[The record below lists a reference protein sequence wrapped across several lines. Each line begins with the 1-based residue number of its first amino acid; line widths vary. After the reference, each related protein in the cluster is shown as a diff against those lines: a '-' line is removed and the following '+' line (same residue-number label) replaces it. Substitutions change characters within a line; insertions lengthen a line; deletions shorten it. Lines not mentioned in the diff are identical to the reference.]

1 MKGLN
6 VDQFWAD
13 DLLAH
18 QNNCFNQ
25 SPQIPLGIR
34 MSDECVFDELGE
46 EGTPWMPIPRQQR
59 IDLNKRYN
67 DKAERLVGKRLLQE
81 SFPPQ
86 DANLP
91 AVKRIGE
98 VFGGQYI
105 YHNETEWLTRSVHSY
120 NELETLLDQVERMDL
135 RAFMLPENW
144 EKEKRR
150 VYECYGIRPALMRH
164 IRGPVTLACSIMGTE
179 QFLFLIIDEPD
190 LARRFSHVIT
200 KVTLEMAA
208 IMDEEAG
215 TDAAQQPGFSFA
227 DDNCCL
233 LSPPMYELFGYP
245 VLKEVFARYSPG
257 PEDKR
262 YQHSDSAMGHLLPLL
277 GSLQLNGVNFGP
289 TVLIPEIRKHL
300 PRARIDGCLSP
311 MTFMR
316 NDREGIFRE
325 VQRDLKDALV
335 HNGVNIST
343 AGSINNGSSLESM
356 RLVMQIIQNYGR
368 RAYKEGE
375 SDATN
380 IV

>member
-1 MKGLN
+1 VKGLN

-34 MSDECVFDELGE
+34 MSDECVFDELGV

-81 SFPPQ
+81 NFPPQ

-150 VYECYGIRPALMRH
+150 VYECYGFRPALMRH

-179 QFLFLIIDEPD
+179 QFLFFIIDEPD

-316 NDREGIFRE
+316 NDREGILRE

-368 RAYKEGE
+368 RA
-375 SDATN
+375 
-380 IV
+380 